1 MGRPKTIAESK
12 KCSFDIPRTLKDAL
26 ADEAWRARVP
36 FATLIRTI
44 LERHTSKKKQRGV
57 S

>member
-1 MGRPKTIAESK
+1 MGRPKTIKESK

-26 ADEAWRARVP
+26 ADEAWRSRVP
-36 FATLIRTI
+36 FATLIRAI
-44 LERHTSKKKQRGV
+44 LERHTSKKKKRGV